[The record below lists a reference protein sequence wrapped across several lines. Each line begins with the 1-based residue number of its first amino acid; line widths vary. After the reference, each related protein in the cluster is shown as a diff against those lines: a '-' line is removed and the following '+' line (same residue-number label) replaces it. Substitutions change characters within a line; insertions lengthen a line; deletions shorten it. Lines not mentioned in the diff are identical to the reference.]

1 MKILVTIPTEERH
14 RKMLEAQAPGA
25 EFLYRAAQE
34 VTPELAH
41 EMDIILGNVKPAVL
55 AGTEK
60 LRLLQLNSAGTDGY
74 LADGVLPEKAVLTNA
89 TGAYGLAISEH
100 MLGMLLEL
108 QKKLHLYMK
117 NQAEE
122 VWKDEGCVRSVY
134 GSVVLVLG
142 LGDIGSEFARR
153 VKALGAYVIGIQ
165 RTKTQKPEF
174 VDELYQM
181 DALDE
186 CLKRADVAAMSL
198 PGTKETY
205 QIMNRKRLEGMKKG
219 AILLNVGRGNAVE
232 TEALCDLLESGY
244 LGGAGLDVTD
254 PEPLPAGHRLW
265 KAPNLVLTPH
275 ISGLYH
281 LQETHE
287 RILRIAAEN
296 LRAFLAGEPLKNV
309 VDWETGYRSV

>member
-41 EMDIILGNVKPAVL
+41 EMNIILGNVKPAVL

-153 VKALGAYVIGIQ
+153 VKALGAYVIGIR
-165 RTKTQKPEF
+165 RTKAQKPEF

-296 LRAFLAGEPLKNV
+296 LQAFLAGEPLKNV